1 MQYVL
6 GDDEKSSR
14 TMRDLHFTNDDLAA
28 RQNSL
33 DGYDSLM
40 NRNEQNR
47 DVVDGGQF
55 SANGNEPVMTVGLD
69 DD

>member
-6 GDDEKSSR
+6 GDDEISSP

-47 DVVDGGQF
+47 DDGGQF
-55 SANGNEPVMTVGLD
+55 SSVNGNEPVMSVGLD
-69 DD
+69 DE